1 MRDMSTAPMHR
12 FDPPA
17 PVPDGVAPTVGASLQ
32 RALADVDPAI
42 ADLIAQEA
50 ERQRTGIELIASEN
64 FTSRAVREAV
74 GSVLTNKYAEGL
86 PGKRYYGGCAVV
98 DVVEDLARERAK
110 ALFGAEHANAQ
121 PHAGS
126 QANMA
131 AYRAL
136 IRPGDLIMA
145 MRLDQ
150 GGHLTHG
157 SPVNF
162 SGTDYKVVAYGVDA
176 ATERIDHDAFAA
188 LARAHRPALIV
199 GGATAYPRA
208 IDFPFMAEIAAEVGA
223 KLLVDMAHIAGLV
236 AARLHPDP
244 VPTADVVTTTTHKTL
259 RGPRGGL
266 ILCKAEHAKAVDKAV
281 FPHLQGGPLEHVIAG
296 KAVAL
301 HEAAQP
307 GFAAYQAAIIANARA
322 LADALAGRGFRIVSG
337 GTDNHIVLVDLRPKG
352 LTGKAAEA
360 RLDRAAITTNKN
372 TIPFDPEGPFT
383 TSGLRL
389 GTPAVTT
396 RGMTPDDMRTIARWM
411 DEALDGPEDE
421 ATIGRIRG
429 AVEEMA
435 GGYPLP

>member
-1 MRDMSTAPMHR
+1 MSTASTAAAPAAGR
-12 FDPPA
+12 PFD
-17 PVPDGVAPTVGASLQ
+17 DSSPTVGAALQ
-32 RALADVDPAI
+32 RSLADTDPAI
-42 ADLIAQEA
+42 AALIDLEA

-86 PGKRYYGGCAVV
+86 PGKRYYGGCEIV
-98 DVVEDLARERAK
+98 DRVEDLARERAK
-110 ALFGAEHANAQ
+110 ALFGAEYANVQ

-162 SGTDYKVVAYGVDA
+162 SGTDYRVVAYGVDA
-176 ATERIDHDAFAA
+176 ATERIDMDAFRA
-188 LARAHRPALIV
+188 LALEHRPALIV

-208 IDFPFMAEIAAEVGA
+208 IDFAAMAEVAAEVGA
-223 KLLVDMAHIAGLV
+223 RLLIDMAHVAGLV
-236 AARLHPDP
+236 AAKLHPDP
-244 VPTADVVTTTTHKTL
+244 VPVADIVTTTTHKTL

-266 ILCKAEHAKAVDKAV
+266 ILCKTEHAKAVDKMV

-307 GFAAYQAAIIANARA
+307 GFAAYQRAVIANARA
-322 LADALAGRGFRIVSG
+322 LAEALAERGFRIVSG

-352 LTGKAAEA
+352 VTGKAAEA
-360 RLDRAAITTNKN
+360 RLDRAMITTNKN
-372 TIPFDPEGPFT
+372 TIPFDPESPFV

-396 RGMTPDDMRTIARWM
+396 RGMTEADMRTIAAWI

-421 ATIGRIRG
+421 ATIARVRG
-429 AVEEMA
+429 AVVEMA
-435 GGYPLP
+435 GAFPLP

>member
-1 MRDMSTAPMHR
+1 MTTSA
-12 FDPPA
+12 
-17 PVPDGVAPTVGASLQ
+17 VG
-32 RALADVDPAI
+32 
-42 ADLIAQEA
+42 
-50 ERQRTGIELIASEN
+50 TGSGW
-64 FTSRAVREAV
+64 SRAVREAV

-110 ALFGAEHANAQ
+110 ALFGAEHANVQ

-236 AARLHPDP
+236 AARLVKFSEAISSMP
-244 VPTADVVTTTTHKTL
+244 VRCRSASWAMRSAIAGSTSASARCKDAPTVGATPSGT
-259 RGPRGGL
+259 GAGGSKRC
-266 ILCKAEHAKAVDKAV
+266 IGAVDMS
-281 FPHLQGGPLEHVIAG
+281 
-296 KAVAL
+296 
-301 HEAAQP
+301 
-307 GFAAYQAAIIANARA
+307 
-322 LADALAGRGFRIVSG
+322 RIVHLAH
-337 GTDNHIVLVDLRPKG
+337 D
-352 LTGKAAEA
+352 
-360 RLDRAAITTNKN
+360 
-372 TIPFDPEGPFT
+372 
-383 TSGLRL
+383 
-389 GTPAVTT
+389 
-396 RGMTPDDMRTIARWM
+396 
-411 DEALDGPEDE
+411 
-421 ATIGRIRG
+421 
-429 AVEEMA
+429 
-435 GGYPLP
+435 